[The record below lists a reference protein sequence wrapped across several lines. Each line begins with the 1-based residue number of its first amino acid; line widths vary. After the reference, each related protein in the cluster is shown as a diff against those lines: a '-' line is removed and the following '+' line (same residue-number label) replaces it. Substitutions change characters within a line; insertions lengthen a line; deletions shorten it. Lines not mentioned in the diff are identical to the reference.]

1 MGSPH
6 GASLLLYKD
15 GTMTSVFPRTVM
27 DQLAWRPRVPMTP
40 LGPSGL
46 PQDLERFRPV
56 EREEVQVV
64 TSSRIEL
71 PVMLRA
77 SAMDRGGLH
86 TWLATRK
93 ADADKKGEEEVA
105 AAASNPWLA
114 KSSQPAR
121 AEKKKEE
128 LVSVGQS
135 SSSRLASSEEMTSS
149 VQGSL
154 KEKLRQDLLKAW
166 SGGEK
171 VEPRRVAEPS
181 IAVAASMI
189 SRVVADFTP
198 VNLEKIHPMGRMRA
212 EMQAAAQRTWLAT
225 ATATAR
231 PDGEVQR
238 NEEESSKAEEIK
250 ETKALALRKSL
261 LSAWGGQKPEAEV
274 CQNLD
279 EVSVFSPAAP
289 NSSTVNVDKPAAMP
303 VGCRRPLLAAW
314 TSGQCPIK
322 ETTINETRRSLLSSW
337 TSSDTSS
344 LEIVE
349 NPDANNSM
357 DDAASEASIVTLD
370 TIADDSD
377 DFDDFS
383 DMKHEL
389 CQWISQ

>member
-1 MGSPH
+1 MG
-6 GASLLLYKD
+6 
-15 GTMTSVFPRTVM
+15 
-27 DQLAWRPRVPMTP
+27 
-40 LGPSGL
+40 
-46 PQDLERFRPV
+46 
-56 EREEVQVV
+56 
-64 TSSRIEL
+64 
-71 PVMLRA
+71 
-77 SAMDRGGLH
+77 
-86 TWLATRK
+86 
-93 ADADKKGEEEVA
+93 
-105 AAASNPWLA
+105 
-114 KSSQPAR
+114 
-121 AEKKKEE
+121 
-128 LVSVGQS
+128 
-135 SSSRLASSEEMTSS
+135 EMTSS

-171 VEPRRVAEPS
+171 VEPRRVVEPS
-181 IAVAASMI
+181 IAVAASMS
-189 SRVVADFTP
+189 SRVVADFAP

-212 EMQAAAQRTWLAT
+212 EMQAAAAQRTWLAT
-225 ATATAR
+225 ATATATAR
-231 PDGEVQR
+231 QDGKVQR

-261 LSAWGGQKPEAEV
+261 LSAWGGQKAEAEV
-274 CQNLD
+274 CQKLD
-279 EVSVFSPAAP
+279 EVSLSAPPAL

-303 VGCRRPLLAAW
+303 VGCGRPLLAAW
-314 TSGQCPIK
+314 TSGQCAIK
-322 ETTINETRRSLLSSW
+322 ETTIKEAGISETRRSLLSSW
-337 TSSDTSS
+337 TSAASSDTSS

>member
-46 PQDLERFRPV
+46 PHDLERFRPV

-64 TSSRIEL
+64 ASSRIEL

-77 SAMDRGGLH
+77 SPMDRGGLH

-93 ADADKKGEEEVA
+93 ADADKKREEEVA

-128 LVSVGQS
+128 LVSVSQS

-154 KEKLRQDLLKAW
+154 KEK
-166 SGGEK
+166 
-171 VEPRRVAEPS
+171 
-181 IAVAASMI
+181 
-189 SRVVADFTP
+189 
-198 VNLEKIHPMGRMRA
+198 IHPMGRMRA
-212 EMQAAAQRTWLAT
+212 EMQAAAQRTWLTT

-289 NSSTVNVDKPAAMP
+289 NSSTVNVDKPDAMP
-303 VGCRRPLLAAW
+303 VGCGRPLLAAW

-337 TSSDTSS
+337 
-344 LEIVE
+344 
-349 NPDANNSM
+349 
-357 DDAASEASIVTLD
+357 
-370 TIADDSD
+370 
-377 DFDDFS
+377 
-383 DMKHEL
+383 
-389 CQWISQ
+389 

>member
-1 MGSPH
+1 
-6 GASLLLYKD
+6 
-15 GTMTSVFPRTVM
+15 
-27 DQLAWRPRVPMTP
+27 VPMTP

-46 PQDLERFRPV
+46 PHDLERFRPV

-64 TSSRIEL
+64 ASPRIEM

-77 SAMDRGGLH
+77 SPMDRAGLH

-93 ADADKKGEEEVA
+93 AEADKKREEEV

-114 KSSQPAR
+114 KSYKPAQ

-128 LVSVGQS
+128 VGKVSQ
-135 SSSRLASSEEMTSS
+135 SSSRLPSPVCEELASS
-149 VQGSL
+149 VQGNL

-171 VEPRRVAEPS
+171 VEPKSVAEPS
-181 IAVAASMI
+181 VAVATMS
-189 SRVVADFTP
+189 SRTLGDFAP
-198 VNLEKIHPMGRMRA
+198 VSLEKIHPMGRMRA
-212 EMQAAAQRTWLAT
+212 EMQAAATQRTWLAT
-225 ATATAR
+225 GTAR
-231 PDGEVQR
+231 PDGKVQR
-238 NEEESSKAEEIK
+238 NEEECSKKEEIK

-261 LSAWGGQKPEAEV
+261 LSAWGGQKAEAEV
-274 CQNLD
+274 TKKMD
-279 EVSVFSPAAP
+279 EVSLSTPAAP
-289 NSSTVNVDKPAAMP
+289 NFSSTVNVDKPTVTP
-303 VGCRRPLLAAW
+303 VGCGRPLLAAW

-322 ETTINETRRSLLSSW
+322 EPSMKESRSCLLSSW
-337 TSSDTSS
+337 TSAASYDTSS

-349 NPDANNSM
+349 NANNST

-370 TIADDSD
+370 TITDDSD

>member
-1 MGSPH
+1 
-6 GASLLLYKD
+6 
-15 GTMTSVFPRTVM
+15 MTSVFPRAVM

-46 PQDLERFRPV
+46 PHDLERFRPV
-56 EREEVQVV
+56 EREEVQVAA
-64 TSSRIEL
+64 SPRIEM

-77 SAMDRGGLH
+77 SPMDRAGLH

-93 ADADKKGEEEVA
+93 AEADKKREEEV

-114 KSSQPAR
+114 KSYKPAQ

-128 LVSVGQS
+128 VGKVSQ
-135 SSSRLASSEEMTSS
+135 SSSRLPSPVCEELASS
-149 VQGSL
+149 VQGNL

-171 VEPRRVAEPS
+171 VEPKSVAEPS
-181 IAVAASMI
+181 VAVATMS
-189 SRVVADFTP
+189 SRTLGDFAP
-198 VNLEKIHPMGRMRA
+198 VSLEKIHPMGRMRA
-212 EMQAAAQRTWLAT
+212 EMQAAATQRTWLAT
-225 ATATAR
+225 GTAR
-231 PDGEVQR
+231 PDGKVQR
-238 NEEESSKAEEIK
+238 NEEECSKKEEIK

-261 LSAWGGQKPEAEV
+261 LSAWGGQKAEAEV
-274 CQNLD
+274 TKKMD
-279 EVSVFSPAAP
+279 EVSLSTPAAP
-289 NSSTVNVDKPAAMP
+289 NFSSTVNVDKPTVTP
-303 VGCRRPLLAAW
+303 VGCGRPLLAAW

-322 ETTINETRRSLLSSW
+322 ESSMKESKSCLLSSW
-337 TSSDTSS
+337 TSAASS

-370 TIADDSD
+370 TITDDSD

>member
-1 MGSPH
+1 MG
-6 GASLLLYKD
+6 
-15 GTMTSVFPRTVM
+15 
-27 DQLAWRPRVPMTP
+27 
-40 LGPSGL
+40 
-46 PQDLERFRPV
+46 
-56 EREEVQVV
+56 
-64 TSSRIEL
+64 
-71 PVMLRA
+71 
-77 SAMDRGGLH
+77 
-86 TWLATRK
+86 
-93 ADADKKGEEEVA
+93 
-105 AAASNPWLA
+105 
-114 KSSQPAR
+114 
-121 AEKKKEE
+121 
-128 LVSVGQS
+128 
-135 SSSRLASSEEMTSS
+135 EMTSS

-171 VEPRRVAEPS
+171 VEPRRVAEP
-181 IAVAASMI
+181 IIGVAASMS
-189 SRVVADFTP
+189 SRVVADFAP

-231 PDGEVQR
+231 PDGKVQR
-238 NEEESSKAEEIK
+238 NEDESSKTEEIK

-261 LSAWGGQKPEAEV
+261 LSAWGGQKAEAEV
-274 CQNLD
+274 CQKLD
-279 EVSVFSPAAP
+279 EVSLSAPAAL
-289 NSSTVNVDKPAAMP
+289 NSSNVNVDKPAAMP
-303 VGCRRPLLAAW
+303 VGCGRPLLAAW
-314 TSGQCPIK
+314 TLGQCPIK
-322 ETTINETRRSLLSSW
+322 ETSINDTRMSLLSSW
-337 TSSDTSS
+337 TSAASSDTSS

>member
-1 MGSPH
+1 MG
-6 GASLLLYKD
+6 
-15 GTMTSVFPRTVM
+15 
-27 DQLAWRPRVPMTP
+27 RPRVPMTP

-46 PQDLERFRPV
+46 PHDLERFRPV

-93 ADADKKGEEEVA
+93 ADADKKREEEVA

-128 LVSVGQS
+128 LVSVSQS
-135 SSSRLASSEEMTSS
+135 SSSRLASPVCEEMASS

-181 IAVAASMI
+181 IAVGASMS
-189 SRVVADFTP
+189 SRVVADFAP
-198 VNLEKIHPMGRMRA
+198 VSLETIHPMGRMRA

-225 ATATAR
+225 ATATTTATATAR
-231 PDGEVQR
+231 QDGKVQR

-261 LSAWGGQKPEAEV
+261 LSAWGGQKAEAEV
-274 CQNLD
+274 CQKLD
-279 EVSVFSPAAP
+279 EVSLSSPAAP
-289 NSSTVNVDKPAAMP
+289 NSSTVNVDKPAGP
-303 VGCRRPLLAAW
+303 QPPLLIRLLLRLLRIRTPTTAW
-314 TSGQCPIK
+314 TMQPLKPASSPLTRSP
-322 ETTINETRRSLLSSW
+322 TTRT
-337 TSSDTSS
+337 
-344 LEIVE
+344 
-349 NPDANNSM
+349 
-357 DDAASEASIVTLD
+357 TL
-370 TIADDSD
+370 TT
-377 DFDDFS
+377 F
-383 DMKHEL
+383 
-389 CQWISQ
+389 QT

>member
-1 MGSPH
+1 MG
-6 GASLLLYKD
+6 
-15 GTMTSVFPRTVM
+15 
-27 DQLAWRPRVPMTP
+27 RPRVPMTP

-46 PQDLERFRPV
+46 PHDLERFRPV
-56 EREEVQVV
+56 EREEVQMV

-93 ADADKKGEEEVA
+93 ADADKKREEEVA

-128 LVSVGQS
+128 LVS
-135 SSSRLASSEEMTSS
+135 SSSRLASPVCEDMASS

-166 SGGEK
+166 LGGEK

-181 IAVAASMI
+181 IAVAASMS
-189 SRVVADFTP
+189 SRVVADFGP
-198 VNLEKIHPMGRMRA
+198 VSLEKIHPMGRMRA
-212 EMQAAAQRTWLAT
+212 EMQRSWLAN

-231 PDGEVQR
+231 PDGKVQR
-238 NEEESSKAEEIK
+238 NEEESSKTEEIK

-261 LSAWGGQKPEAEV
+261 LSAWGGQKVEAEV
-274 CQNLD
+274 CQKLD
-279 EVSVFSPAAP
+279 EVSLSSPAAP

-303 VGCRRPLLAAW
+303 VGCGRPLLAAW
-314 TSGQCPIK
+314 TSGQCTIK
-322 ETTINETRRSLLSSW
+322 EAGISETRRSLLSSW
-337 TSSDTSS
+337 TSADTSS